1 MNQTLSPYQ
10 ESNNNQ
16 LSYLYETGERAV
28 ALIFVGI

>member
-10 ESNNNQ
+10 ESNNQ
-16 LSYLYETGERAV
+16 LSYLYETGDRAV